1 MTPLQTNYH
10 HGIFCRMLNVVK
22 NYICSRCGLQF
33 QVKSQNAPR
42 IGLWHLTRAEACS
55 QANVASALSITKR
68 AQQHPI
74 MAEQL
79 PNGDAPIS
87 ADVEMKEESVA
98 EV

>member
-1 MTPLQTNYH
+1 M
-10 HGIFCRMLNVVK
+10 
-22 NYICSRCGLQF
+22 
-33 QVKSQNAPR
+33 APR
-42 IGLWHLTRAEACS
+42 SEVTERAKDRALAFDACF
-55 QANVASALSITKR
+55 QANVASALSITNR
-68 AQQHPI
+68 AQQHTI

>member
-1 MTPLQTNYH
+1 MTPLQTYNH
-10 HGIFCRMLNVVK
+10 RGIFCKTLNVVK
-22 NYICSRCGLQF
+22 DDMCSRHGLSIQRE
-33 QVKSQNAPR
+33 VTK
-42 IGLWHLTRAEACS
+42 RAKDRALAFDACS
-55 QANVASALSITKR
+55 QANVASALSITNR
-68 AQQHPI
+68 AQQHTI